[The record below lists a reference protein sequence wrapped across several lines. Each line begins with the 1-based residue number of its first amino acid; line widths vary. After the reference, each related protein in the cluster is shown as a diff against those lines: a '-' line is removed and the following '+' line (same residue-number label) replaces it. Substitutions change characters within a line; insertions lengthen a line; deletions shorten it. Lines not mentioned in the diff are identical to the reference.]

1 MDTNTTDRSE
11 NPAAPSVGSGDLLGG
26 DKLMQLWEAYE
37 RDGPGCAMY
46 LHKADAEACDAFEKG
61 CDRVTLSH
69 VQVSPKQLETLYARQ
84 PVFA

>member
-1 MDTNTTDRSE
+1 MQATTDSLKTLQ
-11 NPAAPSVGSGDLLGG
+11 APSVGSSDLLGTG
-26 DKLMQLWEAYE
+26 HILMALWEAYE

-46 LHKADAEACDAFEKG
+46 LYKADAETCDAFENG

-69 VQVSPKQLETLYARQ
+69 VRVSPKELKTLYARQ